1 LKGVLDLNV
10 SGVLLVTLAVFVRR
24 GVRDE
29 IGATALLR
37 RDAVLVCMGNKVRV
51 LVRLYKVPEGDGE
64 VAPVWVRTGEG
75 VLDVNLMG
83 KALLDNKVCVRVRMV
98 VEAVQRRVLVREK
111 MLATVTDAEDVIR
124 TVVLGRETDE
134 VGDLTGVLCLVKEG
148 VRPLVLLFALVVVS
162 ALVPVLNGELV
173 LVLALPALLVGA
185 ILEVALARLLMV
197 YVGVLLRMDRL

>member
-1 LKGVLDLNV
+1 
-10 SGVLLVTLAVFVRR
+10 VTLAVFVRR

>member
-1 LKGVLDLNV
+1 MEICGGPSENATRVRCVATSASHGGRGGTEPGGCEGAAAGRCGGTLQGGGAGSCRRAGKRRRAGGGLSSGEGGVDTDLKGVLDLNV

-98 VEAVQRRVLVREK
+98 VEAVQRRVLVR
-111 MLATVTDAEDVIR
+111 
-124 TVVLGRETDE
+124 
-134 VGDLTGVLCLVKEG
+134 
-148 VRPLVLLFALVVVS
+148 
-162 ALVPVLNGELV
+162 
-173 LVLALPALLVGA
+173 
-185 ILEVALARLLMV
+185 
-197 YVGVLLRMDRL
+197 